1 MSREKALRVLLD
13 NMSLAT
19 DEHISKIPHLQ
30 DWIVNAMIEYAQ
42 GEVKKCGLANVGKRF
57 WLTDKL
63 HVELLCERCDAPT
76 TKVVIE
82 HQKIVS
88 EKDVE
93 CDCGDYHFEDDD
105 GY

>member
-1 MSREKALRVLLD
+1 METKKLLKVANVRKRMDAFFRGEISYTKAVELLNEDANKAL
-13 NMSLAT
+13 NIAS
-19 DEHISKIPHLQ
+19 
-30 DWIVNAMIEYAQ
+30 
-42 GEVKKCGLANVGKRF
+42 VGKRF
-57 WLTDKL
+57 WLTDKFN
-63 HVELLCERCDAPT
+63 VELLCERCDTPT